1 MIVKAWGSW
10 VLFQELLVV
19 LRGVG
24 DRHSG
29 ASISNVATRWVLDQ
43 PAVGAVI
50 IGEYLFR
57 RLNGR
62 LFPVALLYHCQP
74 SFIPSIHRLYASS
87 ISFFHFTILTPP

>member
-10 VLFQELLVV
+10 ALFQELLVV

-57 RLNGR
+57 MLNGI
-62 LFPVALLYHCQP
+62 LFLVYHCQP